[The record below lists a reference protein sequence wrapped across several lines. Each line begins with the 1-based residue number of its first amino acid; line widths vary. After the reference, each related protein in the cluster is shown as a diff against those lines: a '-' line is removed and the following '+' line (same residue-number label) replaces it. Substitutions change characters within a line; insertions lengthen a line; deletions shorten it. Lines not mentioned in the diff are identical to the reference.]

1 MITIYCA
8 IYQEAQELIRAYQLK
23 KETKQK
29 HFQVFSKE
37 DAGIRVV
44 ITGVGSVAAATAVAE
59 LSTCYPPESSDV
71 FLNFGSCAAGEDYA
85 VGAVYLGH
93 KITEACSG
101 RTFYPDVLYRHPFAE
116 EQIVSLAAVASSED
130 LLKRDGLYDMESAAI
145 YQSGN
150 YYYCPHQM
158 IFLKVVTD
166 HGMTQQ
172 MNAKESLQVSDFVET
187 MAKASPQV
195 HSFVEKLRDI
205 SNQQRESVKNQRAI
219 KLQTAEDAKV
229 LTEALHCSVT
239 MQAELTQLL
248 YYCRLTGTEYDKILK
263 EYRRQGRLPTKDKR
277 EGKKLLEELKTRVL

>member
-23 KETKQK
+23 KETMQK

-37 DAGIRVV
+37 DTGIRVV

-71 FLNFGSCAAGEDYA
+71 LLNFGSCAAGEDDA

-93 KITEACSG
+93 KITEECSG

-116 EQIVSLAAVASSED
+116 EQIVSLAAVASGED

-145 YQSGN
+145 YQAGN
-150 YYYCPHQM
+150 YYYSPHQM
-158 IFLKVVTD
+158 IFIKVVSD
-166 HGMTQQ
+166 HGMSRQR
-172 MNAKESLQVSDFVET
+172 NARESSQVNDFVET

-195 HSFVEKLRDI
+195 YSFVNTLRDI

-219 KLQTAEDAKV
+219 KLQTAEEAEV
-229 LTEALHCSVT
+229 LTAALHCSVT

-248 YYCRLTGTEYDKILK
+248 FYCRLTGMEYDKIFE
-263 EYRRQGRLPTKDKR
+263 EYTRQGRLPAKDKR
-277 EGKKLLEELKTRVL
+277 EGKKLLEELRARVL